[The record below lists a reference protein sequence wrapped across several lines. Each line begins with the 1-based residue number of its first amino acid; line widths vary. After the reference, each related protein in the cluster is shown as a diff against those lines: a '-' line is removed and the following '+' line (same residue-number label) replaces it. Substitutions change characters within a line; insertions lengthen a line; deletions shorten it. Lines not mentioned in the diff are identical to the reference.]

1 MRDFANRAAYDTR
14 FELDAKGR
22 YVIVIIDQSAGKT
35 ITVTNDIERVI
46 GDFLARDI
54 DVNNYRW
61 IYRDSMGVWDEIEVR
76 DGVFAGFKPL
86 RARTLEEALRT

>member
-46 GDFLARDI
+46 GDFLAR
-54 DVNNYRW
+54 
-61 IYRDSMGVWDEIEVR
+61 EIEVR